1 MRRKASDTYPAVW
14 ELSLQPSQYSPCAN
28 ISSTHSYIY
37 TMPKTWVKD
46 YVKQILI
53 DAAEPWILAKN
64 RASGTNREEVVKS
77 VTEDITAAMNAN
89 NDTIRPDLTQV

>member
-1 MRRKASDTYPAVW
+1 MSREASDTYLAVW
-14 ELSLQPSQYSPCAN
+14 ELSHQLPQYSACAN

-37 TMPKTWVKD
+37 AMPKTWVKD
-46 YVKQILI
+46 YVKEILI
-53 DAAEPWILAKN
+53 DAAEPWVLAKHK
-64 RASGTNREEVVKS
+64 ASGTNREEVVNS